1 MTVDA
6 FPLQARQAGVR
17 AERQMAFY
25 LRRAFA
31 SSDDYAVLNNIR
43 ITAGGDTAQI
53 DHLVISRW
61 GLVIIES
68 KSVSTRVRV
77 NQRGEW
83 MRLMGGS
90 WQGMPSPILQAT
102 RQRDFLRTVLS
113 ANKTKLLGRVLL
125 GGQKDFENFS
135 MDVMVAVSDH
145 GIIDRVNGADPKEVF
160 KADQIP
166 MRVKELLEAR
176 RREIGGLFS
185 LRSPCM
191 GIEPAEQVRL
201 VGFLRDFEL
210 PVEDPQAEAPST
222 SSEVRELRQPERRET
237 ISPRPAAPLPASPP
251 AAPLV
256 VAPPPAVAPVVAPP
270 IVAPQSTASVG
281 TTSVGTASVG
291 APPASAPPAGA
302 GSTNAEPPGAGHRC
316 RHCNCGDLA
325 IRWGKYGYYFK
336 CLGCAGNTP
345 LPVLADG
352 SRPTLRKENAHFYR
366 MSPDGSEDLYFINPK
381 E

>member
-1 MTVDA
+1 MTVDG

-31 SSDDYAVLNNIR
+31 SSDDHAVLNNIW

-113 ANKTKLLGRVLL
+113 ANKAKLLGRGLL
-125 GGQKDFENFS
+125 VGQKDFENFS

-145 GIIDRVNGADPKEVF
+145 GIIDRVGGADPKEVF

-166 MRVKELLEAR
+166 MCVKELLELR
-176 RREIGGLFS
+176 RREIGALFS
-185 LRSPCM
+185 LRSSYV
-191 GIEPAEQVRL
+191 GIEQVELSRL
-201 VGFLRDFEL
+201 AGFLRNFER

-222 SSEVRELRQPERRET
+222 SSEIRELRQPERRET
-237 ISPRPAAPLPASPP
+237 VPPPAVPPPASPP
-251 AAPLV
+251 AAD
-256 VAPPPAVAPVVAPP
+256 PPAAVAPAAASLS
-270 IVAPQSTASVG
+270 VAPQSTASVN
-281 TTSVGTASVG
+281 
-291 APPASAPPAGA
+291 APSPSAPPAGA
-302 GSTNAEPPGAGHRC
+302 GSANAAPHGAGHRC
-316 RHCNCGDLA
+316 RHCNGSDLV

-336 CLGCAGNTP
+336 CLGCSGNTP

-352 SRPTLRKENAHFYR
+352 NRPTLRKENLHFYR
-366 MSPDGSEDLYFINPK
+366 MSPDGSEELYFINPK
-381 E
+381 D

>member
-1 MTVDA
+1 
-6 FPLQARQAGVR
+6 
-17 AERQMAFY
+17 
-25 LRRAFA
+25 
-31 SSDDYAVLNNIR
+31 
-43 ITAGGDTAQI
+43 
-53 DHLVISRW
+53 
-61 GLVIIES
+61 
-68 KSVSTRVRV
+68 
-77 NQRGEW
+77 
-83 MRLMGGS
+83 MGGA

-125 GGQKDFENFS
+125 GGQKDFGNFS

-185 LRSPCM
+185 LRPPCV
-191 GIEPAEQVRL
+191 GIEPVEQVRL

-237 ISPRPAAPLPASPP
+237 ITPRPAAP
-251 AAPLV
+251 
-256 VAPPPAVAPVVAPP
+256 PV
-270 IVAPQSTASVG
+270 VAPQSTG
-281 TTSVGTASVG
+281 SVGTASVG

-302 GSTNAEPPGAGHRC
+302 GSANAEPPGAGHRC

-336 CLGCAGNTP
+336 CLGCAGNTL

-352 SRPTLRKENAHFYR
+352 NRPTLRKENAHFYR
-366 MSPDGSEDLYFINPK
+366 MSPDGSEDLYFINAK